1 MGKNVFLTI
10 GKEEGEVEE
19 DQQFVADDRS
29 LLLDASWREDDSWC
43 GALSRE

>member
-1 MGKNVFLTI
+1 MGKHGFLTI
-10 GKEEGEVEE
+10 GKEEEGEE

>member
-1 MGKNVFLTI
+1 MGKNGVLTI
-10 GKEEGEVEE
+10 GKEEGEE